1 MKQTWKMVNRMK
13 LTKDDKNGLFLFLMI
28 VESAVIGMLVWSFL
42 ARYILPEI
50 AWLLVFIGYPAVFVG
65 FFGGALYLYRHDFA

>member
-28 VESAVIGMLVWSFL
+28 VESAVIGMLVWIFL

-50 AWLLVFIGYPAVFVG
+50 AWLLVFIGYPSVFVG